1 MNPMVPGLAG
11 GKMSSSDPNSKID
24 FLDSAADVKKKI
36 KAAFC
41 EEKNITDNGILSFH
55 KAVLFPLQTMR
66 IAQLVERGEDPS
78 SAENRNKLFI
88 SPNAPEG
95 TLVTIVRDDKF
106 GGPVH
111 YQTFQQIEDDFAS
124 GALHPGDLKKI
135 TTDMINDLLEPVRKT
150 FSEDQAFQDA
160 ERSAYPPP
168 PPPQKFVKKSKVS
181 LVSKVLFTVGVHRAE
196 PTFGRDATWELFSKR
211 KRPKRQRRSRL
222 PGLMPRSLSSNKRM
236 LSQPPRRTR
245 WVFRRQ
251 RQSKV
256 ARRWADVWCNS
267 LMLRT
272 PSCLTRHDVVSS
284 LMHE

>member
-1 MNPMVPGLAG
+1 
-11 GKMSSSDPNSKID
+11 MSSSDPNSKID

-95 TLVTIVRDDKF
+95 TLVTIVRDDRF

-181 LVSKVLFTVGVHRAE
+181 PVAKVLFTVGFHRAE
-196 PTFGRDATWELFSKR
+196 PTFGRNATWKLFSKR

-236 LSQPPRRTR
+236 LSQPPRRIR
-245 WVFRRQ
+245 
-251 RQSKV
+251 
-256 ARRWADVWCNS
+256 
-267 LMLRT
+267 
-272 PSCLTRHDVVSS
+272 
-284 LMHE
+284 